1 MLLSTKEQQEINEL
15 AQQFEAATGAQA
27 VAAVVGR
34 ADDYPDITWKAFALG
49 AGFAAAAVVADE
61 FMRPDWASI
70 HKPWLD
76 ITVILGCGVLLAVLA
91 AYVPM
96 VARVFLDRARAADEV
111 RQYAEGIFL
120 KREMFRTAERVAVLI
135 MVCRF
140 EHKVYILPDV
150 GIARVLGRAERD
162 AVIAA
167 MAPAL
172 KAWQPVP
179 AFRTGFD
186 TLAATLKQKQ
196 FQPQARGNELADG
209 AVVEEGAS

>member
-1 MLLSTKEQQEINEL
+1 MLLSSKEQQEINAL

-27 VAAVVGR
+27 VAAVVGK

-49 AGFAAAAVVADE
+49 AGLAAAAVVADE
-61 FMRPDWASI
+61 FLHPDWASI

-76 ITVILGCGVLLAVLA
+76 IVAILVCGCLFALAA
-91 AYVPM
+91 AYVPA
-96 VARVFLDRARAADEV
+96 VARIFLDRARAGEEV

-140 EHKVYILPDV
+140 ERKVYILPDT
-150 GIARVLGRAERD
+150 GIGRALAREDLD

-167 MAPAL
+167 MGPHLA
-172 KAWQPVP
+172 AWHPVP
-179 AFRTGFD
+179 AFQAGFEV
-186 TLAATLKQKQ
+186 LAAVLKRQS
-196 FQPQARGNELADG
+196 FHPAAHGNELADG
-209 AVVEEGAS
+209 TVVETGEA